1 MKNTRTKTLLQYVLP
16 AILTNTCIFLFT
28 IIDGIFV
35 GNGVD
40 SNALGA
46 VNIAMP
52 FVMIVTVLNML
63 TSIGGV
69 TITAIRL
76 GRHEKEGANQAFM
89 HALTANLTVAIII
102 TITSQSIIFCISSA
116 ISSLMAHTPVPRQA

>member
-1 MKNTRTKTLLQYVLP
+1 MSNTRTKTLLQYVIP

-35 GNGVD
+35 GNGVGMD
-40 SNALGA
+40 SLGA

-52 FVMIVTVLNML
+52 FVMIATAFNML

-69 TITAIRL
+69 NIL
-76 GRHEKEGANQAFM
+76 W
-89 HALTANLTVAIII
+89 
-102 TITSQSIIFCISSA
+102 SIK
-116 ISSLMAHTPVPRQA
+116 R

>member
-1 MKNTRTKTLLQYVLP
+1 MSNTRTKTLLQYVIP

-35 GNGVD
+35 GNGVGTD
-40 SNALGA
+40 SLGA

-52 FVMIVTVLNML
+52 FVMIATALNML

-69 TITAIRL
+69 TVCAIRL
-76 GRHEKEGANQAFM
+76 GREDKEGANNVF
-89 HALTANLTVAIII
+89 TAA
-102 TITSQSIIFCISSA
+102 TSKN
-116 ISSLMAHTPVPRQA
+116 RN